1 MASQDIAHNPMH
13 QIILPLRWKAIN
25 LDALCIAPTAIKSVQ
40 ALDVSACANL
50 NIHAEYVEPDK
61 ATAQVKKYTGL
72 RDAYS
77 QIGINFEHEL
87 SDNQKVSFH
96 LFTPV
101 DLANLEF
108 QDTWDHDADAP
119 QYEIY
124 WTTPFIGIK
133 TEVFDTENS
142 GGYGGDGDRSTAAFV
157 SYDYG
162 KQTSRAMLADTDNYG
177 GVSYTPGWDYHHSD
191 TVKFFVAFYAEEET
205 SAITAELACSEVF
218 DTGAS
223 GGRAVAAGVSLN
235 FAW

>member
-1 MASQDIAHNPMH
+1 MASQDITHNPTH
-13 QIILPLRWKAIN
+13 QIILPLRWKAIRR
-25 LDALCIAPTAIKSVQ
+25 AVLCIAPTVMKSAQ
-40 ALDVSACANL
+40 ALEVLAYANS
-50 NIHAEYVEPDK
+50 NIHA
-61 ATAQVKKYTGL
+61 
-72 RDAYS
+72 
-77 QIGINFEHEL
+77 
-87 SDNQKVSFH
+87 
-96 LFTPV
+96 
-101 DLANLEF
+101 
-108 QDTWDHDADAP
+108 
-119 QYEIY
+119 
-124 WTTPFIGIK
+124 